1 MILTKEQVDE
11 YGLIIYAARGDTAI
25 VAAVDIM
32 KHHLERV
39 KSEMVDA
46 RPDDMSRLQG
56 EAQAYRRLLKF
67 LTSSRGASL

>member
-11 YGLIIYAARGDTAI
+11 YGAIIYAARGDTAV
-25 VAAVDIM
+25 VAFVDIT

-39 KSEMVDA
+39 KGELIDA
-46 RPDDMSRLQG
+46 KNEDTLRLQG

-67 LTSSRGASL
+67 LTSPRGATL